1 MIRAFIRCFKAEFI
15 KNKRSAILYIHIVLP
30 VLCAVVFAGYYR
42 ISAWEA
48 SSKISAY
55 LEVLA
60 ASIPFIIGL
69 ITGQALDIE
78 YNAGGYQLLL
88 GTIPSRNA
96 SFLGK
101 LFFLLSCFFAAVA
114 LALGLFAALYPVAPL
129 VLYGKALA
137 LLLLTAIP
145 LYVLHLFI
153 GMKFG
158 KGATLGLGI
167 AGSLLAALM
176 RTGLG
181 DGIWKAVP
189 WAWGI
194 RAMDVAVLSWYDPQ
208 LYLLAHGEFVI
219 GMVVCACSS
228 VCLLT
233 ACLLWFRRWDGAKS
247 AD

>member
-1 MIRAFIRCFKAEFI
+1 MMRAFIRCFKAEFI

-42 ISAWEA
+42 ISAWEE

-60 ASIPFIIGL
+60 TSIPFIIGI

-88 GTIPSRNA
+88 GTIPSRSA

-101 LFFLLSCFFAAVA
+101 LIFLLSCFFGAVA
-114 LALGLFAALYPVAPL
+114 LALGLFAGLYPVAPFT
-129 VLYGKALA
+129 LYGKALS
-137 LLLLTAIP
+137 LLLQTALP
-145 LYVLHLFI
+145 LYLIHLFI

-167 AGSLLAALM
+167 AGSLFSALM
-176 RTGLG
+176 ITGLG
-181 DGIWKAVP
+181 DKVWKAVP
-189 WAWGI
+189 WAWGV
-194 RAMDVAVLSWYDPQ
+194 RAMDCTVLSWCDPQ
-208 LYLLAHGEFVI
+208 HYLLMHHEFAI
-219 GMVVCACSS
+219 GMMICICSAG
-228 VCLLT
+228 CLLA
-233 ACLLWFRRWDGAKS
+233 ACLLWFYRWDGRKS
-247 AD
+247 AE

>member
-1 MIRAFIRCFKAEFI
+1 MRAFIRCFRAEFI
-15 KNKRSAILYIHIVLP
+15 KHRRSAVYYIHIILP

-42 ISAWEA
+42 VSGWDIST
-48 SSKISAY
+48 KISAY

-60 ASIPFIIGL
+60 ASIPFITGI

-78 YNAGGYQLLL
+78 HYAGGYQLLL

-208 LYLLAHGEFVI
+208 LYLLAHGAFVI

-228 VCLLT
+228 VCLLA
-233 ACLLWFRRWDGAKS
+233 ACLLWFRRWDGGKS
-247 AD
+247 TE

>member
-1 MIRAFIRCFKAEFI
+1 MRAFIRCFKAEFI

-42 ISAWEA
+42 ISAWEE

-60 ASIPFIIGL
+60 ASIPFIIGI

-101 LFFLLSCFFAAVA
+101 LIFLLSCFFGAVA
-114 LALGLFAALYPVAPL
+114 LALGLFAGLYPVAPFT
-129 VLYGKALA
+129 LYGKALS
-137 LLLLTAIP
+137 LLLQTAFP
-145 LYVLHLFI
+145 LYLIHLFI

-228 VCLLT
+228 VCLLN

>member
-1 MIRAFIRCFKAEFI
+1 MMRAFIRCFRAEFI
-15 KNKRSAILYIHIVLP
+15 KHRRSAVYYIHIILP

-42 ISAWEA
+42 VSGWDIST
-48 SSKISAY
+48 KISAY

-60 ASIPFIIGL
+60 ASIPFLIGI
-69 ITGQALDIE
+69 ITGQALQIE
-78 YNAGGYQLLL
+78 HTAGSYQLLL

-101 LFFLLSCFFAAVA
+101 LIFMLSCFFCATAFALWIFAV
-114 LALGLFAALYPVAPL
+114 LYPVLPL
-129 VLYGKALA
+129 RLFAKPLS
-137 LLLLTAIP
+137 LLSFTAFP
-145 LYVLHLFI
+145 LYVMHLFV
-153 GMKFG
+153 GLRFG
-158 KGATLGLGI
+158 KGATMGLGI

-181 DGIWKAVP
+181 DGIWKVVP

-194 RAMDVAVLSWYDPQ
+194 RTMDVAVLSRYDPQ

>member
-1 MIRAFIRCFKAEFI
+1 MNRAFIRCFKAEFI
-15 KNKRSAILYIHIVLP
+15 KSRRSAIFYVHIVLP
-30 VLCAVVFAGYYR
+30 FLCAVVFAGYYR

-60 ASIPFIIGL
+60 ASIPFITGI

-78 YNAGGYQLLL
+78 HYAGGYQLLL

-181 DGIWKAVP
+181 DGIWKVVP

-194 RAMDVAVLSWYDPQ
+194 RTMDVAVLSWYDPQ

>member
-1 MIRAFIRCFKAEFI
+1 MMTAYIRCFKAEFI
-15 KNKRSAILYIHIVLP
+15 KSRRSAIFYVHIVLP
-30 VLCAVVFAGYYR
+30 FLCAVVFAGYYR
-42 ISAWEA
+42 ISAWEV

-55 LEVLA
+55 LEVIA
-60 ASIPFIIGL
+60 ASIPFITGI

-78 YNAGGYQLLL
+78 HNAGGYQLLL

-145 LYVLHLFI
+145 LYVLHLFM

-167 AGSLLAALM
+167 AGSLFAALM
-176 RTGLG
+176 ITGLG
-181 DGIWKAVP
+181 DKMWKAVP
-189 WAWGI
+189 WAWSV
-194 RAMDVAVLSWYDPQ
+194 RAMDCAVLSWCDPQ
-208 LYLLAHGEFVI
+208 RYLLVHREFAI
-219 GMVVCACSS
+219 GMMICACSV

-233 ACLLWFRRWDGAKS
+233 ACLLWFQRWDGGKS
-247 AD
+247 TE

>member
-1 MIRAFIRCFKAEFI
+1 MKRAFIRCFKAEFI
-15 KNKRSAILYIHIVLP
+15 KSRRSAIFYVHIVLP
-30 VLCAVVFAGYYR
+30 FLCAVVFAGYYR

-60 ASIPFIIGL
+60 ASIPFITGI

-78 YNAGGYQLLL
+78 HYAGGYQLLL

-181 DGIWKAVP
+181 DGIWKVVP

-194 RAMDVAVLSWYDPQ
+194 RTMDVAVLSWYDPQ